1 MSSSG
6 QHAGSHKL
14 TCPIN
19 SLRPVCAWHCIP
31 SLPLA
36 AYELVGCEQWNS
48 EVEIPLVLVHWAG
61 RRESR
66 VGWRWGVL
74 GVLTPP
80 WGMLTEAPTL
90 THWSSNWPTQMGSEE
105 ERSGWFS
112 DPAVWAGYN
121 GTVCFTNPVLSAKS
135 KFYSSTLEV
144 KSNWRRKISLLAVWT
159 CQVWQHWGFV
169 LTTELKIPANRL

>member
-66 VGWRWGVL
+66 VGWRWGGAGSADATL
-74 GVLTPP
+74 GHANRGP
-80 WGMLTEAPTL
+80 
-90 THWSSNWPTQMGSEE
+90 
-105 ERSGWFS
+105 RSH
-112 DPAVWAGYN
+112 
-121 GTVCFTNPVLSAKS
+121 
-135 KFYSSTLEV
+135 TLE
-144 KSNWRRKISLLAVWT
+144 L
-159 CQVWQHWGFV
+159 
-169 LTTELKIPANRL
+169 

>member
-19 SLRPVCAWHCIP
+19 SLRPVCGWHCIP

-80 WGMLTEAPTL
+80 RGMLTEAPAL
-90 THWSSNWPTQMGSEE
+90 THWSSN
-105 ERSGWFS
+105 
-112 DPAVWAGYN
+112 
-121 GTVCFTNPVLSAKS
+121 
-135 KFYSSTLEV
+135 
-144 KSNWRRKISLLAVWT
+144 
-159 CQVWQHWGFV
+159 
-169 LTTELKIPANRL
+169 